1 MDLIPQSAGPTTS
14 PTGKA
19 RFPIDFWAKTTEDGR
34 PGISVRDHCLIFAAW
49 RRRSRFRSG
58 RLAAARQLSRLLSEH
73 FLQGNGQSGLHLR
86 HRFFEQLIQRTAGT
100 GVFFHFLVPNVFLPL
115 VEPLCQLP
123 ELLAGKVLDGGLEF
137 QQINALPAPV
147 RPLLP
152 HGTAILAALRHVGKL
167 SAGFQQ
173 KCPAWLEEMEF
184 KARWAKEDWNN
195 SEREARSQFRNESSP
210 CA

>member
-1 MDLIPQSAGPTTS
+1 MELNPHPDSSGDLTP
-14 PTGKA
+14 
-19 RFPIDFWAKTTEDGR
+19 FPNYFWAKTIKDAQGR
-34 PGISVRDHCLIFAAW
+34 ELGMGISVRDHCL
-49 RRRSRFRSG
+49 
-58 RLAAARQLSRLLSEH
+58 
-73 FLQGNGQSGLHLR
+73 
-86 HRFFEQLIQRTAGT
+86 
-100 GVFFHFLVPNVFLPL
+100 NVGCVTEAL
-115 VEPLCQLP
+115 
-123 ELLAGKVLDGGLEF
+123 
-137 QQINALPAPV
+137 INALPAPV